1 MNAQEIFSRFKDEA
15 QYAWHSLAD
24 QFHHLEQRNNHAL
37 TPFQPIASEPSEDGE
52 GVVGNG
58 KMPHPQW
65 SLIPVD
71 MLEIEESLVVS
82 VEIPGLDASAISIA
96 VEGNQLIITGNK
108 VKSEHYQKAKQQ
120 ISNEIAYGQFE
131 RRVTLT
137 GHRLKQSDN
146 DASYNNGV
154 LTITLPYDGMTGD
167 TQRRTIDLQ

>member
-37 TPFQPIASEPSEDGE
+37 TPFQPIAPTPPAEGE
-52 GVVGNG
+52 TVATNA
-58 KMPHPQW
+58 KAPHPQW

-71 MLEIEESLVVS
+71 MFEVEDALVVS
-82 VEIPGLDASAISIA
+82 MEIPGLDAGAITIA
-96 VEGNQLIITGNK
+96 IEGNQLIIAGTKHKPNLYQDGNK
-108 VKSEHYQKAKQQ
+108 Q
-120 ISNEIAYGQFE
+120 ICSEIAYGQFE

-146 DASYNNGV
+146 DANYNNGV
-154 LTITLPYDGMTGD
+154 LTITLPYDRMTGD
-167 TQRRTIDLQ
+167 TPRRTIDLQ